1 MSRNVNIEDYVNLN
15 IDDDDEMATSINN
28 LQNNDIMK
36 ELLDNYNKLTSSE
49 DKKIEEKNLN
59 QQILE
64 QQQLFE
70 LQKLKNNKIKK
81 NEKHNIKSNKNIYT
95 ILKDTIFIMIL
106 FILFNSIYFDQ
117 IINTYIITTPDII
130 MSILK
135 TILVGLIYTVIKYFI
150 L

>member
-28 LQNNDIMK
+28 LQNNDIMT

>member
-28 LQNNDIMK
+28 LQNNDIMT

-95 ILKDTIFIMIL
+95 ILKDNIFIMIL